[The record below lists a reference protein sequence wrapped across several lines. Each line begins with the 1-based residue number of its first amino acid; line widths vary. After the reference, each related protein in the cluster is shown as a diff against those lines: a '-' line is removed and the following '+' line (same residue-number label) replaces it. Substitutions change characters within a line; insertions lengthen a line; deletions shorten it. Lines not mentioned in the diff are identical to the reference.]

1 MKGYPALL
9 RVLVPDRPGAL
20 GLVASRIGA
29 LKADIVGIEV
39 LERGDGGA
47 LDELAIVL
55 PDEALTQALIREIG
69 EVDGASVVS
78 ITAVQQ
84 FSEPRLDTVRAALEL
99 ARAEDER
106 VVAERLT
113 GVISSFLATEWCAVV
128 ADHVVL
134 ARDEHAPTDIERIRD
149 TASHHAPIGDGTIVV
164 FLARSRSITDAEQR
178 LVDAFCELG
187 NLGRAPGIEP

>member
-1 MKGYPALL
+1 MKGWPALL
-9 RVLVPDRPGAL
+9 RVSVPDRPGAL

-39 LERGDGGA
+39 LERGDGAA

-55 PDEALTQALIREIG
+55 PDESLTSALIREIE
-69 EVDGASVVS
+69 EVDGVSVVA
-78 ITAVQQ
+78 ITPVRQ
-84 FSEPRLDTVRAALEL
+84 FSEPRLDTVRATLEL

-106 VVAERLT
+106 VLAERLAN
-113 GVISSFLATEWCAVV
+113 VLSRFLATEWSAVV

-134 ARDEHAPTDIERIRD
+134 AADEHAPSDADDIRAR
-149 TASHHAPIGDGTIVV
+149 ASHQAPIGDGTIVV
-164 FLARSRSITDAEQR
+164 CLARSRAMTEPEQR

-187 NLGRAPGIEP
+187 NLGRDAAAGA

>member
-1 MKGYPALL
+1 MEGWPALL
-9 RVLVPDRPGAL
+9 RVSVPDRPGAL

-39 LERGDGGA
+39 IERDHGAA

-55 PDEALTQALIREIG
+55 PDETLTQALIREIE
-69 EVDGASVVS
+69 EVDGVAVVS
-78 ITAVQQ
+78 ITAVRE

-106 VVAERLT
+106 VLAERLT
-113 GVISSFLATEWCAVV
+113 SVISRFLATEWCAVV
-128 ADHVVL
+128 AEATVL
-134 ARDEHAPTDIERIRD
+134 AADEHAPEDADRIR
-149 TASHHAPIGDGTIVV
+149 TESSHQAPIGDGSIVV
-164 FLARSRSITDAEQR
+164 CLARRRTITDAEQR

-187 NLGRAPGIEP
+187 NLKRAPDATV